1 MASSTIIPLFNAN
14 DRQAD
19 GDGGKADG
27 GSAERGVPI
36 RSVSRAIAVLQAVNR
51 FGSITMM
58 EIARASNVPY
68 PTACRIMQTLLHE
81 GLVEREEGRK
91 RYRPT
96 ALVQTLSQGYQG
108 HGELVQT
115 AHPHIAALTQ
125 EIGWPISLSTHVGN
139 SMLLR
144 DSTHSLTSLCFNE
157 YHPGFAMPILEC
169 AAGLVHLAFCS
180 AAERRTILGHLEV
193 MGDADHHHA
202 LQMTREG
209 MLEAIAAQGYAS
221 RDFNRFTL
229 NPGKTSSIAVPLI
242 VEGEIA
248 GVLTVAFFASAVSMN
263 DAIQT
268 LLPRLQEC
276 ASAIVDQMALLAI
289 PDRRMMR

>member
-1 MASSTIIPLFNAN
+1 MVSSAIIPLFNAE
-14 DRQAD
+14 
-19 GDGGKADG
+19 GGEVSPAR
-27 GSAERGVPI
+27 AEAGTCDRGVPI

-58 EIARASNVPY
+58 EIARASDVPY
-68 PTACRIMQTLLHE
+68 PTACRIMQTLLYE
-81 GLVEREEGRK
+81 GLVEREDGRK

-108 HGELVQT
+108 HGELVQ
-115 AHPHIAALTQ
+115 AVHPHIAALTK

-157 YHPGFAMPILEC
+157 YHPGFAMPILDC

-180 AAERRTILGHLEV
+180 EAERQTILGHLEV
-193 MGDADHHHA
+193 MDEGEHHNA

-209 MLEAIAAQGYAS
+209 MLEAIAQAGYAA
-221 RDFNRFTL
+221 RDSNRFTL
-229 NPGKTSSIAVPLI
+229 NPGKTSSIAVPLM
-242 VEGEIA
+242 VDGEIA
-248 GVLTVAFFASAVSMN
+248 GALTVAFFASAVTMA
-263 DAIQT
+263 DATRT
-268 LLPRLQEC
+268 LLPRLQKC
-276 ASAIVDQMALLAI
+276 ASAITDQMNLMAT
-289 PDRRMMR
+289 PDRRAMR